1 MTAHLRTAAVVA
13 AAGSAER
20 FGGPKLFA
28 DIDGD
33 PLIDLA
39 IGALVN
45 GNVDHVYVVVPPD
58 CERFTT
64 TPMISARIDIDV
76 HLIVNGEHQQGM
88 FSSIKVG
95 FAACDADAVL
105 VLPGDMPYVSHNT
118 VRALIERFS
127 EHPGIVSP
135 RYRGKRGH
143 PVVLPVS
150 LRSEIQREPFG
161 SNLHEVIKRHLD
173 QRIDL
178 DVDDPGI
185 VKDVDTPADLE
196 ARP

>member
-1 MTAHLRTAAVVA
+1 MTTQLRTAAVVT
-13 AAGSAER
+13 AAGAAER
-20 FGGPKLFA
+20 FGGSKLFA

-33 PLIDLA
+33 PLIDLT
-39 IGALVN
+39 IRALVN

-58 CERFTT
+58 SERFTT
-64 TPMISARIDIDV
+64 TPMISARSDMNV

-95 FAACDADAVL
+95 FAATDAEAVL
-105 VLPGDMPYVSHNT
+105 VMPGDMPYVSHHT
-118 VRALIERFS
+118 VRALIERFREQPS
-127 EHPGIVSP
+127 IVSP

-143 PVVLPVS
+143 PVVLPTS

-185 VKDVDTPADLE
+185 VKDVDTPADLDP
-196 ARP
+196 RP